1 MALQDEEECAPGPSR
16 GGHTARRP
24 AGPLAAGD
32 APAPGGRGPRG
43 FPLPGA
49 WGRTPAMPAMSS
61 SAAARRR
68 VHAWCM
74 YDWANSAYVTTVAVA
89 VLPAYFAAAVVP
101 EAGVSVLG
109 ARLSAASLWGYL
121 VSATALVVF
130 VLAPP
135 LGAVADHLGLRRRL
149 LLAFCLCGGLAATGL
164 VAVGPGAVWLTAG
177 LFFVAQVGFV
187 GGNVFYDSL
196 LGHVAPAG
204 RLDAVSGRGF
214 AYGYVGGGLQF
225 ALALGCIAGHRAL
238 GLDADLAARLAMSS
252 AGLWWL
258 GFGLW
263 AVRGMDEP
271 PGTAPRG
278 AGLAAPA
285 REALGR
291 LRGLWG
297 RARAVPGLVPFMLA
311 FLFYNDGVQTT
322 ISMATIYGKTE
333 LGLSTTVLMVTLLV
347 IQFVSVFGALAFSR
361 LAGAVGTRAALMLAV
376 ALWAGVAVYAWSMRT
391 ATEYFVLGAVV
402 GLVMGGSQALSRSL
416 YARLIPADRPAEF
429 FGYFSVVNRLS
440 AIVGPAVFAAVAQH
454 TGSARGGILV
464 LTVFFIL
471 GLALLAR
478 VPAGRADAPGS
489 QGA

>member
-1 MALQDEEECAPGPSR
+1 MPAATPDNAPGVPR
-16 GGHTARRP
+16 APTAP
-24 AGPLAAGD
+24 DAA
-32 APAPGGRGPRG
+32 R
-43 FPLPGA
+43 
-49 WGRTPAMPAMSS
+49 
-61 SAAARRR
+61 AARRR
-68 VHAWCM
+68 IHSWCL

-101 EAGVSVLG
+101 EGGVAVGG

-149 LLAFCLCGGLAATGL
+149 LLAFCVCGSLAATGL
-164 VAVGPGAVWLTAG
+164 VAIGPGTVWPAMG

-196 LGHVAPAG
+196 LGHVAPPG

-214 AYGYVGGGLQF
+214 AYGYVGGGVQF
-225 ALALGCIAGHRAL
+225 ALALGLVAGHEAL
-238 GLDADLAARLAMSS
+238 GLGADLAARLAMAS

-271 PGTAPRG
+271 PGAAGASGGAPV
-278 AGLAAPA
+278 

-311 FLFYNDGVQTT
+311 FLCYNDGVQTT
-322 ISMATIYGKTE
+322 ISMATIYGSTE
-333 LGLSTTVLMVTLLV
+333 LGLSTTVLMLTLLM

-361 LAGAVGTRAALMLAV
+361 LAGAVGTRAALMLSV
-376 ALWAGVAVYAWSMRT
+376 ALWTGVALYAWRMRS
-391 ATEYFVLGAVV
+391 ATEYFILGVVV

-416 YARLIPADRPAEF
+416 YARLIPPDRPAEF

-440 AIVGPAVFAAVAQH
+440 AIAGPAVFAAVAQH

-464 LTVFFIL
+464 LTAFFVL
-471 GLALLAR
+471 GLALLVR
-478 VPAGRADAPGS
+478 VPAGREGAPTAK
-489 QGA
+489 GA

>member
-1 MALQDEEECAPGPSR
+1 MNDTR
-16 GGHTARRP
+16 
-24 AGPLAAGD
+24 
-32 APAPGGRGPRG
+32 
-43 FPLPGA
+43 
-49 WGRTPAMPAMSS
+49 
-61 SAAARRR
+61 AARRR
-68 VHAWCM
+68 VHAWCL

-89 VLPAYFAAAVVP
+89 VLPAYFAAVVVP
-101 EAGVSVLG
+101 EAGVAVGG

-135 LGAVADHLGLRRRL
+135 LGAVADHLGARRRF
-149 LLAFCLCGGLAATGL
+149 LAVFCTLGGLAATGL
-164 VAVGPGAVWLTAG
+164 VAIGPGAVWLAMG
-177 LFFVAQVGFV
+177 LFFLAQVGFV

-196 LGHVAPAG
+196 LGHVAPPG

-225 ALALGCIAGHRAL
+225 ALALGLIAGHGTL
-238 GLDADLAARLAMSS
+238 GLDADLAARLAMAS

-271 PGTAPRG
+271 PGTAAG
-278 AGLAAPA
+278 AEPLGASLRQGVA
-285 REALGR
+285 RM
-291 LRGLWG
+291 RGLWA

-333 LGLSTTVLMVTLLV
+333 LGLSTTVLMLTLLM

-361 LAGAVGTRAALMLAV
+361 LAGAVGTRAALMLSV
-376 ALWAGVAVYAWSMRT
+376 ALWAGVAVYAWRMQS
-391 ATEYFVLGAVV
+391 ATEYFILGGVV

-440 AIVGPAVFAAVAQH
+440 AIAGPAVFAAVAQH

-464 LTVFFIL
+464 LTAFFVL

-478 VPAGRADAPGS
+478 VPAGREDAPKP